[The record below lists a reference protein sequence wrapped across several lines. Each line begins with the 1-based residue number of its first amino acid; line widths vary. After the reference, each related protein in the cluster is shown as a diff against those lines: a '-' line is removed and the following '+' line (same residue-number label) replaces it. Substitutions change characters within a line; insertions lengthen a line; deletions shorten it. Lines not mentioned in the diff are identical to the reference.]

1 MQMKRTLII
10 EKLETDRERLKLYRA
25 KEKQML
31 EDSVQS
37 YTVGTRSLR
46 KYDMDLSNIR
56 SAIKELEREID
67 QLESQLDGSNARKA
81 VGVIPRDW

>member
-1 MQMKRTLII
+1 MKRTLII
-10 EKLETDRERLKLYRA
+10 EKLEADRDRLELYRA

-37 YTVGTRSLR
+37 YTIGARSLR

-56 SAIKELEREID
+56 SAIKELESEID

>member
-1 MQMKRTLII
+1 MKRTLII

-37 YTVGTRSLR
+37 YTIGSRSLR
-46 KYDMDLSNIR
+46 KYDMDLANIR
-56 SAIKELEREID
+56 SAIKELESEID